1 MKLLIV
7 VSSMDLR
14 QPYSATPAWWQLMK
28 GLAEAGAELLVTPYQ
43 GKPQDSL
50 WWRAEKNPAYQQGE
64 MFRRAR
70 QLWRVF
76 APPRLPKETKDESS
90 RETGKI
96 KAETASDHWTRT
108 LAHSLIA
115 PLWLKHLDRLLTKHR
130 GIDAVLFISV
140 PPNHLRG
147 VASRIQQKHGIPVFF
162 YDGDLP
168 ASLPE
173 MSGFASGF
181 RIYEGADLAEFSAV
195 IGNSSGSEAALKELG
210 AQSVH
215 TLWYGVDAALFPPQ
229 DQSSQDIDVFFYGH
243 GREYRSR
250 WVDGLLT
257 EPSRRLPQQ
266 RFAVRGSQL
275 GELGRTETLPYAS
288 FHALRGYIA
297 RSKINLCITRQAH
310 ASVYGSSSM
319 RPFELASMAC
329 CVVAN
334 PYLGI
339 EEWFEPEREIIVV
352 QSAEEAVERYRY
364 FLANEALRRKI
375 GLAARARLLKQHT
388 MRHRAQELLAIL
400 RQYC

>member
-1 MKLLIV
+1 
-7 VSSMDLR
+7 MDLR
-14 QPYSATPAWWQLMK
+14 QPYSATPAWWQLLK

-50 WWRAEKNPAYQQGE
+50 WWRAEANPAYLQGE
-64 MFRRAR
+64 WFRRAR

-76 APPRLPKETKDESS
+76 APPRLPTERRD
-90 RETGKI
+90 
-96 KAETASDHWTRT
+96 ETARVKSQIKPDTWSGRWTRT
-108 LAHSLIA
+108 LAQSWIA
-115 PLWLKHLDRLLTKHR
+115 PLWRKHLDRLLTKHR
-130 GIDAVLFISV
+130 GLDAVLFISV

-147 VASRIQQKHGIPVFF
+147 VASSIQQKHGLPVLF

-173 MSGFASGF
+173 MSGFATGF
-181 RIYEGADLAEFSAV
+181 RIYEGADLAEFTAV
-195 IGNSSGSEAALKELG
+195 IGNSSGSEAALRKLG
-210 AQSVH
+210 APAVH
-215 TLWYGVDAALFPPQ
+215 TLWYGVDAALFPPLHR
-229 DQSSQDIDVFFYGH
+229 STQDIDLFFYGH

-250 WVDGLLT
+250 WVDDMLT
-257 EPSRRLPQQ
+257 EPSRRLPQR

-275 GELGRTETLPYAS
+275 GELGRAETLPYAS

-352 QSAEEAVERYRY
+352 SSAEEAVERYRHL
-364 FLANEALRRKI
+364 LAAEALRRRI
-375 GLAARARLLKQHT
+375 GLAARARFLKQHT

-400 RQYC
+400 RRYC